1 MEKYTDSEI
10 KYLELLA
17 EKFPS
22 VQDVCTEIINLQ
34 AILNLPKGTE
44 HFLSDLHGEYEAFLH
59 ILKNASGVIKAKIDE
74 IFQNTMTNEERK
86 KLATLIYYPEEKL
99 ELIKKT
105 NYEMEEFY
113 RITLYRLIE
122 VCKVVSSKY
131 SRSKVRKAMPKE
143 YEYIIDELLHANQ
156 NMYDKEFYYNQIINT
171 IIKLDR
177 ADAFII
183 AISKL
188 IQRLSIDHLHI
199 IGDIYDR
206 GPGPHIIIDELMKY
220 HLVDIQWGN
229 HDIIWMGAGC
239 GSEACIFN
247 VIRICSRYNNL
258 DILEDGYGINIR
270 AITEFAMEEYKSDNT
285 QNFIPQNAEKIDNLY
300 TVELLAKIQK
310 AAAII
315 QFKLEGE
322 LIKRH
327 PEFKMEHRLMLG
339 KINYEE
345 GTIIIGGKKYNL
357 NDKYFPTID
366 PKNPYELTKKEKE
379 VVEKLKKGFMNSEKL
394 QRHIKF
400 LYNKGSLYKI
410 YNNNLLIHGCI
421 PMCEDGSLKCYED
434 ISKRKLKGKELLDY
448 IDKIARLGFFSDL
461 NSVEREYGKDF
472 LWYLWCGETSPI
484 FCKDAM
490 KTFERYFI
498 DDKEL
503 HKENKNPFYNL
514 ALKEEVCDEIFSE
527 FNIDKKNGH
536 IICGHIP
543 VKFKSGESPI
553 KANGKLLI
561 IDGGLSKSYQ
571 KTTGIAGYT
580 LIYNSYGLMLAEHEP
595 FNSKLDAIDKETDL
609 HSSKLVVEKVERKK
623 IKDTDIGQEL
633 LEQIKDLQK
642 LLECYKQ
649 GIIKAKKRKWFR
661 LVER

>member
-1 MEKYTDSEI
+1 MEKNINAEK

-17 EKFPS
+17 EKFPT
-22 VQDVCTEIINLQ
+22 VQEVCTEIINLQ

-44 HFLSDLHGEYEAFLH
+44 HFLSDLHGEYESFLH

-74 IFQNTMTNEERK
+74 TFQNSMTNEERK

-99 ELIKKT
+99 ELIKKQ
-105 NYEMEEFY
+105 NNQMEEFY

-143 YEYIIDELLHANQ
+143 YEYIIDELLHAKQ
-156 NMYDKEFYYNQIINT
+156 NMNDKEFYYNQIINT

-188 IQRLSIDHLHI
+188 IQQLAIDHLHI

-220 HLVDIQWGN
+220 HSIDIQWGN
-229 HDIIWMGAGC
+229 HDIIWMGAAS
-239 GSEACIFN
+239 GSEACILN
-247 VIRICSRYNNL
+247 VIRICSRYHNL
-258 DILEDGYGINIR
+258 DILEDAYGINLR
-270 AITEFAMEEYKSDNT
+270 AITEYAMEEYKEESLP
-285 QNFIPQNAEKIDNLY
+285 NFKPQNAEKISDLS
-300 TVELLAKIQK
+300 TIELLAKIQK
-310 AAAII
+310 ACAII
-315 QFKLEGE
+315 QFKLEGQ

-327 PEFKMEHRLMLG
+327 PEFKMEDRMLLD
-339 KINYEE
+339 KINYETGE
-345 GTIIIGGKKYNL
+345 VQINGKYYKLLDN
-357 NDKYFPTID
+357 YFPTID

-379 VVEKLKKGFMNSEKL
+379 VVCKLKKGFLNSEKL
-394 QRHIKF
+394 QRHVQF

-421 PMCEDGSLKCYED
+421 PMDKEGNLKYYED
-434 ISKRKLKGKELLDY
+434 NKNRRLAGRAYLDY
-448 IDKIARLGFFSDL
+448 IDKIARQGYFSDL
-461 NSVEREYGKDF
+461 DSEEREYGKDF
-472 LWYLWCGETSPI
+472 LWYLWCGENSPI

-490 KTFERYFI
+490 KTFERYFV

-503 HKENKNPFYNL
+503 HKENKNPFYIFTQN
-514 ALKEEVCDEIFSE
+514 EEVCDTLLGE
-527 FNIDKKNGH
+527 FGIEKDKGH

-553 KANGKLLI
+553 KANGKILI

-595 FNSKLDAIDKETDL
+595 FNSRIDAIVKETDL
-609 HSSKLVVEKVERKK
+609 HSSKVVVEKVDRKR
-623 IKDTDIGQEL
+623 IKDTDIG
-633 LEQIKDLQK
+633 IKLQDEIEDLYK
-642 LLECYKQ
+642 LLECYKL
-649 GIIKAKKRKWFR
+649 GIIKIK
-661 LVER
+661 E

>member
-1 MEKYTDSEI
+1 MEKNINAEK

-17 EKFPS
+17 EKFPT
-22 VQDVCTEIINLQ
+22 VQEVCTEIINLQ

-44 HFLSDLHGEYEAFLH
+44 HFLSDLHGEYESFLH

-74 IFQNTMTNEERK
+74 TFQNSMTNEERK

-99 ELIKKT
+99 ELIKKQ
-105 NYEMEEFY
+105 NDQMEEFY

-143 YEYIIDELLHANQ
+143 YEYIIDELLHAKQ
-156 NMYDKEFYYNQIINT
+156 NMNDKEFYYNQIINT

-188 IQRLSIDHLHI
+188 IQQLAIDHLHI

-220 HLVDIQWGN
+220 HSIDIQWGN
-229 HDIIWMGAGC
+229 HDIIWMGAAS
-239 GSEACIFN
+239 GSEACILN
-247 VIRICSRYNNL
+247 VIRICSRYHNL
-258 DILEDGYGINIR
+258 DILEDAYGINLR
-270 AITEFAMEEYKSDNT
+270 AITEYAMEEYKEESLP
-285 QNFIPQNAEKIDNLY
+285 NFKPHNAEKISDLSII
-300 TVELLAKIQK
+300 ELLAKIQK
-310 AAAII
+310 ACAII
-315 QFKLEGE
+315 QFKLEGQ

-327 PEFKMEHRLMLG
+327 PEFKMEDRMLLD
-339 KINYEE
+339 KINYETGE
-345 GTIIIGGKKYNL
+345 VQINGKYYKLLDN
-357 NDKYFPTID
+357 YFPTID

-379 VVEKLKKGFMNSEKL
+379 VVCKLKKGFLNSEKL
-394 QRHIKF
+394 QRHVQF

-421 PMCEDGSLKCYED
+421 PMDKEGNLKYYED
-434 ISKRKLKGKELLDY
+434 NKNRRLAGRAYLDY
-448 IDKIARLGFFSDL
+448 IDKIARQGYFSDL
-461 NSVEREYGKDF
+461 DSEEREYGKDF
-472 LWYLWCGETSPI
+472 LWYLWCGENSPI

-490 KTFERYFI
+490 KTFERYFV

-503 HKENKNPFYNL
+503 HKENKNPFYIFTQN
-514 ALKEEVCDEIFSE
+514 EEVCDTLLGE
-527 FNIDKKNGH
+527 FGIEKDKGH

-553 KANGKLLI
+553 KANGKILI

-595 FNSKLDAIDKETDL
+595 FNSRIDAIVKETDL
-609 HSSKLVVEKVERKK
+609 HSSKVVVEKVNRKR
-623 IKDTDIGQEL
+623 IKDTDIG
-633 LEQIKDLQK
+633 IKLQDEIEDLYK
-642 LLECYKQ
+642 LLECYKL
-649 GIIKAKKRKWFR
+649 GIIKIK
-661 LVER
+661 E

>member
-1 MEKYTDSEI
+1 MEKNINAEK

-17 EKFPS
+17 EKFPT
-22 VQDVCTEIINLQ
+22 VQEVCTEIINLQ

-44 HFLSDLHGEYEAFLH
+44 HFLSDLHGEYESFLH

-74 IFQNTMTNEERK
+74 TFQNSMTNEERK

-99 ELIKKT
+99 ELIKKQ
-105 NYEMEEFY
+105 NDQMEEFY

-143 YEYIIDELLHANQ
+143 YEYIIDELLHAKQ
-156 NMYDKEFYYNQIINT
+156 NMNDKEFYYNQIINT

-188 IQRLSIDHLHI
+188 IQQLAIDHLHI

-220 HLVDIQWGN
+220 HSIDIQWGN
-229 HDIIWMGAGC
+229 HDIIWMGAAS
-239 GSEACIFN
+239 GSEACILN
-247 VIRICSRYNNL
+247 VIRICSRYHNL
-258 DILEDGYGINIR
+258 DILEDAYGINLR
-270 AITEFAMEEYKSDNT
+270 AITEYAMEEYKEESLP
-285 QNFIPQNAEKIDNLY
+285 NFKPQNAEKISDLS
-300 TVELLAKIQK
+300 TIELLAKIQK
-310 AAAII
+310 ACAII
-315 QFKLEGE
+315 QFKLEGQ

-327 PEFKMEHRLMLG
+327 PEFKMEDRMLLD
-339 KINYEE
+339 KINYETVE
-345 GTIIIGGKKYNL
+345 VQINGKYYKL
-357 NDKYFPTID
+357 LDSYFPTID

-379 VVEKLKKGFMNSEKL
+379 VVCKLKKGFLNSEKL
-394 QRHIKF
+394 QRHVQF

-421 PMCEDGSLKCYED
+421 PMDKEGNLKYYED
-434 ISKRKLKGKELLDY
+434 NKNRRLAGRAYLDY
-448 IDKIARLGFFSDL
+448 IDKIARQGYFSDL
-461 NSVEREYGKDF
+461 DSEEREYGKDF
-472 LWYLWCGETSPI
+472 LWYLWCGENSPI

-490 KTFERYFI
+490 KTFERYFV

-503 HKENKNPFYNL
+503 HKENKNPFYIFAQN
-514 ALKEEVCDEIFSE
+514 EEVCDTLLGE
-527 FNIDKKNGH
+527 FGIEKDKGH

-595 FNSKLDAIDKETDL
+595 FNSRIDAIVKETDL
-609 HSSKLVVEKVERKK
+609 HSSKVVVEKVDRKR
-623 IKDTDIGQEL
+623 IKDTDIG
-633 LEQIKDLQK
+633 IKLQDEIEDLYK
-642 LLECYKQ
+642 LLECYKL
-649 GIIKAKKRKWFR
+649 GIIKIK
-661 LVER
+661 E